1 MPETNF
7 QVIQGKRVA
16 NPAVPTETDILV
28 AYNRWSR
35 ADKPIGLARLAWEH
49 GVSQNF
55 LAHEFVE
62 IAHKRAVESGYAAGR
77 ASLWRKV
84 A

>member
-1 MPETNF
+1 MQNTL
-7 QVIQGKRVA
+7 QVIQGKRITQA
-16 NPAVPTETDILV
+16 AVPTETDILV

-62 IAHKRAVESGYAAGR
+62 IAHKRAVDAGYKAGR
-77 ASLWRKV
+77 ASLWR
-84 A
+84 AA